1 MPQLD
6 TSTFSAQIF
15 WLLIAFLLLFT
26 VVKTVA
32 APRLMGMAA
41 ARAKQ
46 QGDDL
51 AAAEAARAHEKTR
64 EAEHAAAIEAAH
76 ADARTALAA
85 ANDAA
90 RAEAAAKLATLSE
103 KLKARGDAAAIAL
116 DVSRSGAER
125 DLQAVADDVAGDLVR
140 RLTGT
145 APTGVAA

>member
-26 VVKTVA
+26 VVRSVA

-41 ARAKQ
+41 ARAKR

-51 AAAEAARAHEKTR
+51 AAAELARGHEKAR
-64 EAEHAAAIEAAH
+64 EIEHHAEIEAAH
-76 ADARTALAA
+76 ARARAELAN
-85 ANDAA
+85 ANDAT
-90 RAEAAAKLATLSE
+90 RAETAAKLAALGE
-103 KLKARGDAAAIAL
+103 KLKARSDAASIAL
-116 DVSRSGAER
+116 ETSRLGAER

-145 APTGVAA
+145 GASGVAA